1 MEQFSEDKAD
11 YIHKNLDREKW
22 CNSLDL
28 ELFEDFVDFYDENI
42 LQQGTLK

>member
-1 MEQFSEDKAD
+1 LAD

-28 ELFEDFVDFYDENI
+28 EMFGDFVDFYDEKI
-42 LQQGTLK
+42 QGGIKSEGAVRK